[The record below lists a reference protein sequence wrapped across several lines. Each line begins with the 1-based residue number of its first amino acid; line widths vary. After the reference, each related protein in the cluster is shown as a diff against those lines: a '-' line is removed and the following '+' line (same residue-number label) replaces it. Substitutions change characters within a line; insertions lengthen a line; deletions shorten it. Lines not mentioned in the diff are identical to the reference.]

1 MYIIWGFFYIVMGV
15 FFVWI
20 GSFMLI
26 TSMVSRDAG
35 IYFAEKHGEWM
46 RENVF
51 RFPPTDKPEQ
61 PQGGAE

>member
-1 MYIIWGFFYIVMGV
+1 MMGV

-51 RFPPTDKPEQ
+51 RLPPTDKPEQ